1 MRHAIFAISAVST
14 MLCLAAAA
22 KAEMRAACP
31 EHIPATAIK
40 TVQAPDGWVGST
52 PGPIYLD
59 AAGMM
64 AGPPDSMLYLVPN
77 KSTPNT
83 QTFEFAA
90 GDRQRWLWCTYGGA
104 QLARRLDNT
113 ATQCVIKSRAAKA
126 GAPMSAAV
134 ECR

>member
-1 MRHAIFAISAVST
+1 MRHFFFAVIALPAV
-14 MLCLAAAA
+14 LCLATSA
-22 KAEMRAACP
+22 KAEVQAACP
-31 EHIPATAIK
+31 DRIPASAIK
-40 TVQAPDGWVGST
+40 AVHAPDGWVGST

-77 KSTPNT
+77 KSTQNT

-90 GDRQRWLWCTYGGA
+90 GDRQRWPWCGYGGA
-104 QLARRLDNT
+104 QLARRLDSA
-113 ATQCVIKSRAAKA
+113 ATRCVIKSRAAKA
-126 GAPMSAAV
+126 GAPMTAAV

>member
-1 MRHAIFAISAVST
+1 MRHFIFAAIALSA
-14 MLCLAAAA
+14 MLDVAASA

-31 EHIPATAIK
+31 ERISPSAIK
-40 TVQAPDGWVGST
+40 TVRAPEGWIGST

-90 GDRQRWLWCTYGGA
+90 GDRQRWLWCRYGGA
-104 QLARRLDNT
+104 QLARRLDSA

-126 GAPMSAAV
+126 GAPMTAVV